1 MRGVLVQGMK
11 TEVHRLSREWGRASS
26 LLMLAVVVG
35 SKLERS
41 WGKMEGWEVG
51 LYFALVIIAIPLAF
65 VHLLRRRVM
74 MVRWSEEAL
83 EVEIEGGRPERVVWA
98 EGAVVTEDLRHFLV
112 YAARGGASISL
123 FRPSCSAELR
133 AFLEQRLYAGD

>member
-1 MRGVLVQGMK
+1 MK

-26 LLMLAVVVG
+26 LLMLAFVMG
-35 SKLERS
+35 TQLEMR

-51 LYFALVIIAIPLAF
+51 LYFALVIIAIPVAF
-65 VHLLRRRVM
+65 VQLLWRRVM
-74 MVRWSEEAL
+74 MVRWSEEVL
-83 EVEIEGGRPERVVWA
+83 EVEIVGGRPERVVWA

-112 YAARGGASISL
+112 YAPGGGASISL
-123 FRPSCSAELR
+123 CRPSCSAELR